1 MAVVWKK
8 ILSREYGVQYTELS
22 LRSLGPENAF
32 IVPFPFYGQVYVP
45 ENGNQACY
53 INESEWNAFVSA
65 LKEKYLDKP
74 ENYGEFERLFMET
87 GGDYA
92 AVAKKIAETPLAD
105 SSNAELKQIYLDY
118 QAKNLRYAPF
128 IWIQFIINNFFA
140 EMAKEI
146 ISSRITANED
156 FHSFIEV
163 ALKPDKK
170 ASSIRLNDIAA
181 GWGSMDES
189 EKDEAY
195 EKFKW
200 VPCLDIHNKSWAR
213 EEFFSHISD
222 FKIDANTSNI
232 SYESMIERV
241 NPSEEE
247 KHPLA
252 IAKRLSYL
260 KDLKDDF
267 RRQGVFYGQ
276 NLFREM
282 AGRMGLTLEDM
293 SYLLEPEIVEFL
305 DNGNKVPLSMVS
317 ERKKGFVIYFAQ
329 DKNIEC
335 RSGDSVKTVLDRLGI
350 AIDEKVSSEI
360 KGMPASLGRAKGVVK
375 IIRGV
380 ADLSKVKK
388 GDILV
393 AVSTHPDYIV
403 AMQKA
408 VAIITDEGGITSH
421 AAIVSR
427 EMGIPCIVGTKNAT
441 RSLKDGDAVEVDAK
455 AGTVRKIRP

>member
-32 IVPFPFYGQVYVP
+32 IVPSPFYGQVYVP

-74 ENYGEFERLFMET
+74 ENYEEFERLFMET

-92 AVAKKIAETPLAD
+92 AVAKKIAEIPLAD
-105 SSNAELKQIYLDY
+105 SSNAELKQIYLGY

-140 EMAKEI
+140 EKVKEI

-156 FHSFIEV
+156 FHSLIEV

-170 ASSIRLNDIAA
+170 ASPIQLNDMAA
-181 GWGSMDES
+181 EWGSMDES
-189 EKDEAY
+189 EKNEVH

-200 VPCLDIHNKSWAR
+200 IPCLDIHNKPWAR
-213 EEFFSHISD
+213 EEFFTHIND
-222 FKIDANTSNI
+222 FRMTTKASNA

-247 KHPLA
+247 KRLLA
-252 IAKRLSYL
+252 IAKRLAYL

-267 RRQGVFYGQ
+267 RRQGIFYGQ
-276 NLFREM
+276 SLFAEM
-282 AGRMGLTLEDM
+282 ARRMSLKLEDM
-293 SYLLEPEIVEFL
+293 SYLLESEILDFL
-305 DNGNKVPLSMVS
+305 DNGNKVTLSVTS
-317 ERKKGFVIYFAQ
+317 ERKKGFAIYFTPQ
-329 DKNIEC
+329 RKIVC
-335 RSGDSVKTVLDRLGI
+335 KSGEGVKTALEHLGI
-350 AIDEKVSSEI
+350 VADEKISESI
-360 KGMPASLGRAKGVVK
+360 KGTPASLGMAKGAVK
-375 IIRGV
+375 IVKGV
-380 ADLSKVKK
+380 ADLGKVNK

-393 AVSTHPDYIV
+393 AVATHPDYIV

-408 VAIITDEGGITSH
+408 VAIVTDEGGITSH

-441 RSLKDGDAVEVDAK
+441 RSLKDGDVVEVDAK
-455 AGTVRKIRP
+455 TGTVRKIRL